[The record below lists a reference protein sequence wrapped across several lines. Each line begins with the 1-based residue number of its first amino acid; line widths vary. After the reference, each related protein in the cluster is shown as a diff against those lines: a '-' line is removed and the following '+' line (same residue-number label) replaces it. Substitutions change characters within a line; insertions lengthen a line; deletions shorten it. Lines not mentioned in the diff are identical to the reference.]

1 MTNVLPFEDAHKIRP
16 LADRL
21 RPSGLDGLYGHES
34 LMGKESF
41 LHSMLSGRA
50 LASVILW
57 GPPGCGKTTI
67 ARMIAM
73 QQRAHFEPFS
83 AVLGGVKEVRV
94 ILQAAK
100 ERLSFS
106 GRETILFVDE
116 IHRFN
121 KSQQD
126 AFLPHVEDGAITL
139 MGATTENPAFALN
152 AALLSRCRVLR
163 LAALPQEALEQILW
177 RAVRDTTDGLG
188 KLDVD
193 VDEGAVKALALAA
206 DGDARR
212 ALNSLEE
219 SAFLSVE
226 QDVPLT
232 ADFVAKVLERPL
244 LRHDRNGDQHYDV
257 LSAFIK
263 SMRGSDPDAALYYMA
278 RLLEVGEDPRLLL
291 RRMII
296 FASEDIGNAD
306 PRALSVATSGL
317 AGFQAV
323 GMPEGRIVLGQVC
336 TYLSLA
342 PKSNASYLAI
352 DRALDCVRRNGSAAV
367 PAPLRSA
374 ATVLRKEL
382 GDGVGY
388 VYPHD
393 HGGWVK
399 AEYLPETLV
408 GSRFYEPTNAG
419 YERHL
424 RERLDGYLS
433 ERQQNGEN
441 ETD

>member
-1 MTNVLPFEDAHKIRP
+1 MTNVLPFEDAHKVRP

-21 RPSGLDGLYGHES
+21 RPSGLDGLFGHES

-41 LHSMLSGRA
+41 LHSMLSGRV
-50 LASVILW
+50 LTSLILW

-73 QQRAHFEPFS
+73 HQKAHFEPFS

-163 LAALPQEALEQILW
+163 LEALPQEALERILW
-177 RAVRDTTDGLG
+177 RAISDASVGLG
-188 KLDVD
+188 RLDVD
-193 VDEGAVKALALAA
+193 VEEGAVTALAMAA

-219 SAFLSVE
+219 CVFLSVE
-226 QDVPLT
+226 QKVPLT
-232 ADFVAKVLERPL
+232 ADFVANVLERPV

-306 PRALSVATSGL
+306 PRALGVATSGL
-317 AGFQAV
+317 TGFQAV

-352 DRALDCVRRNGSAAV
+352 DRALDCVRTTGSASV

-374 ATVLRKEL
+374 ASVLRKEL

-388 VYPHD
+388 AYPHD
-393 HGGWVK
+393 NGGWVK
-399 AEYLPETLV
+399 AEYLPDTLV
-408 GSRFYEPTNAG
+408 GARFYEPTNAG

-424 RERLDGYLS
+424 RERLEGFLR
-433 ERQQNGEN
+433 ERQQDDESQT
-441 ETD
+441 E